1 MNDLGLHI
9 GLFLFV
15 AMSIVLASAMY
26 AEPDDAK
33 ALKSL
38 PKRFAYLVVGCGLLA
53 GVMFLC
59 QALFT

>member
-1 MNDLGLHI
+1 MNDLGFHI
-9 GLFLFV
+9 LMFLFV
-15 AMSIVLASAMY
+15 AVAIVFGSAIY

-38 PKRFAYLVVGCGLLA
+38 PKRFTYLVAGCVALT
-53 GVMFLC
+53 GVMLLC